1 MKLQIIDAAQ
11 RAKRFG
17 SNIKQLLLVIMLD
30 RNKILIGNCQRKE
43 MLCSRGCSAETAQL
57 LRMTL
62 DKIANY

>member
-17 SNIKQLLLVIMLD
+17 GNIKQFLLVIIFNRD
-30 RNKILIGNCQRKE
+30 KFLISNYQRKE